1 MTDEKNEAEP
11 SGASGGYARGRIC
24 PVPPDDP
31 VGPFV
36 AGMLLV
42 PLVACALLSTVT
54 AFCNLMTYGQFCTP
68 TPGVAEKP

>member
-1 MTDEKNEAEP
+1 MSDEKNTAEP
-11 SGASGGYARGRIC
+11 SGASGGYERGRIC

-36 AGMLLV
+36 AGMFLV
-42 PLVACALLSTVT
+42 PLAGFLLVLAAT

-68 TPGVAEKP
+68 QHRVVEKP